1 MKKISKHILGLA
13 IISLLTLSSCQDA
26 FDIVDEDSLI
36 QENAFRNV
44 SDLESALFG
53 TLDIFGYEAIIDLS
67 NMTDDTK
74 VGNSSGGQKVDFHS
88 WQLNAGTAEASTLW
102 TSMYAPINRAVRLLE
117 ASEDVVPAEGE
128 EALYNQIRG
137 EANAI
142 IAAGHYYLL
151 AAISEQYTNDSPGVP
166 FVDFV
171 AVPGDMPA
179 RNTFGE
185 VVAGIKAQLDL
196 AEARIPASQTSNIR
210 FTQDFVTGMRAKVA
224 LLEGELQEAI
234 DFSQELIDAYP
245 LANQVQYADM
255 FRDLDETEV
264 IMKLDRVV
272 GDFAIGGTWVF
283 AASGDPFMEMSNT
296 LYNELISQ
304 PDDVRLPTVVNVAGT
319 SPNNNIHLIGKYLGD
334 SSNPFL
340 NDIKLMRVSE
350 MYLINAE
357 AKAIDGDLEGAAEI
371 IKDLRDARFG
381 TDTDLP
387 SYTGTQTAIVDI
399 LRERRLELAYEGHRY
414 LDVKRLRTITGSGFQ
429 RAPLDCGPD
438 SNAVV
443 PCVLQAS
450 DFRFTFPIP
459 TSELNAN
466 INVPQNTGY

>member
-1 MKKISKHILGLA
+1 
-13 IISLLTLSSCQDA
+13 
-26 FDIVDEDSLI
+26 
-36 QENAFRNV
+36 
-44 SDLESALFG
+44 
-53 TLDIFGYEAIIDLS
+53 
-67 NMTDDTK
+67 
-74 VGNSSGGQKVDFHS
+74 
-88 WQLNAGTAEASTLW
+88 
-102 TSMYAPINRAVRLLE
+102 
-117 ASEDVVPAEGE
+117 
-128 EALYNQIRG
+128 
-137 EANAI
+137 
-142 IAAGHYYLL
+142 
-151 AAISEQYTNDSPGVP
+151 
-166 FVDFV
+166 
-171 AVPGDMPA
+171 MPA

-224 LLEGELQEAI
+224 LLEGNLQEAI
-234 DFSQELIDAYP
+234 DFSQELIDTYP
-245 LANQVQYADM
+245 LADQVQYADM

-334 SSNPFL
+334 SANPFL

-387 SYTGTQTAIVDI
+387 SYTGTQAAIVDI

-414 LDVKRLRTITGSGFQ
+414 LDVKRLRTITGSGF
-429 RAPLDCGPD
+429 
-438 SNAVV
+438 
-443 PCVLQAS
+443 
-450 DFRFTFPIP
+450 
-459 TSELNAN
+459 
-466 INVPQNTGY
+466 